1 MSGTQ
6 RGKIPTTAT
15 AADCGRLWHTLTQE
29 FISDLRVELRI
40 FRSPADLTYLTLEVV
55 DDSLET
61 LDGSPLVNIW
71 ASKEFQNPLYLISAG
86 QLFDLLISAYDS
98 IEAYF
103 KNGTPSAP
111 ARRRR

>member
-1 MSGTQ
+1 MSGLQ
-6 RGKIPTTAT
+6 RTKIPTTAT
-15 AADCGRLWHTLTQE
+15 AADCGRLWTTLQKE
-29 FISDLRVELRI
+29 YISDLRIEMRI
-40 FRSPADLTYLTLEVV
+40 FRSAADLTYLSLEVI

-61 LDGSPLVNIW
+61 LEGSLLVNVW
-71 ASKEFQNPLYLISAG
+71 ASKEFANPLYLITAG
-86 QLFDLLISAYDS
+86 QLFDLLISAHAA